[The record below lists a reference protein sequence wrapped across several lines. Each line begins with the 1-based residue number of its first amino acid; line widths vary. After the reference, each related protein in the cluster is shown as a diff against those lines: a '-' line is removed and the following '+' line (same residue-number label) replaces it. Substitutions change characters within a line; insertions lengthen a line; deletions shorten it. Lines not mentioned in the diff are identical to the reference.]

1 MDTTKNDEKEEK
13 DTTKNDEKEEEKD
26 TTKSFMLIV
35 LSIIFLSFLIAA
47 IAWAFQGHFLP
58 TFDDFDA

>member
-1 MDTTKNDEKEEK
+1 MDI
-13 DTTKNDEKEEEKD
+13 TKNDEKEEEKD